1 MIYADRNGN
10 RTEKT
15 TGQDRFLEYIY
26 GHTLTRMMLKPLLGS
41 RVSRLGGKVLDS
53 RVSRL
58 LIPSFVR
65 KNQIDL
71 SIYDKNHYSS
81 YNDFFTRKILAE
93 ERPIDGRKEV
103 LISPCDGK
111 VTVCPIQRDGLF
123 LIKQTQYTVRSLLK
137 DEKLAKRYE
146 GGTAYIIRLTVD
158 DYHRYCYVDSGQK
171 SRNFFIPGR
180 LHTVRPVALREVPVF
195 TENSR
200 EYTLIRTE
208 KFGTVVQME
217 VGAMLVGRIVNHE
230 EKGSTIRGK
239 EKGYFQYG
247 GSTIIVLIEPE
258 QVQIRE
264 DILQSSAL
272 AKEVPVK
279 MGEVIGNVLEHKRT
293 IQ

>member
-71 SIYDKNHYSS
+71 SIY
-81 YNDFFTRKILAE
+81 E
-93 ERPIDGRKEV
+93 
-103 LISPCDGK
+103 
-111 VTVCPIQRDGLF
+111 
-123 LIKQTQYTVRSLLK
+123 QTQYTVRSLLK

-158 DYHRYCYVDSGQK
+158 DYHRYCYVADGVK
-171 SRNFFIPGR
+171 SAQRKIRGVF
-180 LHTVRPVALREVPVF
+180 HTVNPVANDYAPIYKMN
-195 TENSR
+195 TR
-200 EYTLIRTE
+200 EYCLVQTE
-208 KFGTVVQME
+208 ELGTVLQME
-217 VGAMLVGRIVNHE
+217 VGALMVGRIKNHKKKVSVVHRGE
-230 EKGSTIRGK
+230 EKGMF
-239 EKGYFQYG
+239 EFG
-247 GSTIIVLIEPE
+247 GSTVVLLTEPGK
-258 QVQIRE
+258 VQTDE
-264 DILQSSAL
+264 DLVRNSATGAETL
-272 AKEVPVK
+272 IK
-279 MGEVIGNVLEHKRT
+279 MGEKIGEKCQKEPFSGEN
-293 IQ
+293 

>member
-26 GHTLTRMMLKPLLGS
+26 GHTLTRMMLKPLLGCG
-41 RVSRLGGKVLDS
+41 VSRLGGKVLDS
-53 RVSRL
+53 RASRL

-71 SIYDKNHYSS
+71 SIYEKKHYSS

-93 ERPIDGRKEV
+93 ERPIDRRKEV
-103 LISPCDGK
+103 LVSPCDGK

-158 DYHRYCYVDSGQK
+158 DYHRYCYVADGVK
-171 SRNFFIPGR
+171 SAQRKIRGVF
-180 LHTVRPVALREVPVF
+180 HTVNPVANEYAPIYKMN
-195 TENSR
+195 TR
-200 EYTLIRTE
+200 EYCIVQTE
-208 KFGTVVQME
+208 E
-217 VGAMLVGRIVNHE
+217 L
-230 EKGSTIRGK
+230 
-239 EKGYFQYG
+239 
-247 GSTIIVLIEPE
+247 
-258 QVQIRE
+258 
-264 DILQSSAL
+264 
-272 AKEVPVK
+272 
-279 MGEVIGNVLEHKRT
+279 
-293 IQ
+293 

>member
-41 RVSRLGGKVLDS
+41 RVSRFGGKVLDS

-71 SIYDKNHYSS
+71 SIYEKKHYSS
-81 YNDFFTRKILAE
+81 YNDFFTRKILVE

-146 GGTAYIIRLTVD
+146 GG
-158 DYHRYCYVDSGQK
+158 Q
-171 SRNFFIPGR
+171 
-180 LHTVRPVALREVPVF
+180 
-195 TENSR
+195 
-200 EYTLIRTE
+200 LI
-208 KFGTVVQME
+208 
-217 VGAMLVGRIVNHE
+217 
-230 EKGSTIRGK
+230 
-239 EKGYFQYG
+239 
-247 GSTIIVLIEPE
+247 
-258 QVQIRE
+258 
-264 DILQSSAL
+264 
-272 AKEVPVK
+272 
-279 MGEVIGNVLEHKRT
+279 
-293 IQ
+293 